1 MAAGIYSC
9 LPLGYREL
17 QSIKTLTREEIGVI
31 RDQEMPMPIEQSSE
45 QESIIWPATIAQF
58 GIHLISVW
66 THAEVAEAAESFCE

>member
-1 MAAGIYSC
+1 M
-9 LPLGYREL
+9 
-17 QSIKTLTREEIGVI
+17 I